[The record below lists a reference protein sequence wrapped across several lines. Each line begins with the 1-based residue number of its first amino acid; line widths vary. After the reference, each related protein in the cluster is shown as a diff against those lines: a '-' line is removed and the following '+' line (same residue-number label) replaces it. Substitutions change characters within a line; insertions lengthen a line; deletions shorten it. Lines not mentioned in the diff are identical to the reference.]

1 MKEVWKDIP
10 GYEGMYQASNTGKIK
25 SLTRIVNSSYGSK
38 MRITGKI
45 KKLYQHPNG
54 YVYVGLSKN
63 GETRSC
69 RVHRLIAMAFIE
81 NKSNLS
87 DVNHK
92 NGKKNDNRL
101 SNLEWCS
108 PSQNSIHA
116 YEMKLRKSPNYW
128 EGKFGALHNL
138 SKAVEMRS
146 KEGVIIK
153 TFASI
158 REAERNTGIANQNIT
173 KCLKGKRRSAGGYVW
188 SFERTSQ
195 LKLS

>member
-1 MKEVWKDIP
+1 MKEVWKDVP

-45 KKLYQHPNG
+45 KKLCQKPNG

-63 GETRSC
+63 GETRSY

-116 YEMKLRKSPNYW
+116 YEMNLRKSPNYW

-146 KEGVIIK
+146 KEGIIIK

-158 REAERNTGIANQNIT
+158 REAERITGIANQNIT
-173 KCLKGKRRSAGGYVW
+173 KCLKGKRASAGGYRWEYV
-188 SFERTSQ
+188 E
-195 LKLS
+195 